1 MRMTGVIY
9 DAVNLVEK
17 LIKVWHGEPLESMDR
32 YQRQRRKVALE
43 TVQAQALRNRA
54 ILNATDPQ
62 QRADYYDELRATV
75 DDAKRH
81 KEFVMRSSMITSLRE
96 LEMVE

>member
-1 MRMTGVIY
+1 M
-9 DAVNLVEK
+9 E
-17 LIKVWHGEPLESMDR
+17 R

-54 ILNATDPQ
+54 ILNATDPK
-62 QRADYYDELRATV
+62 QRSDYYDDLRATV
-75 DDAKRH
+75 DDPQRH

-96 LEMVE
+96 LEAVE

>member
-1 MRMTGVIY
+1 M
-9 DAVNLVEK
+9 
-17 LIKVWHGEPLESMDR
+17 
-32 YQRQRRKVALE
+32 ALE

-75 DDAKRH
+75 DDAKQH